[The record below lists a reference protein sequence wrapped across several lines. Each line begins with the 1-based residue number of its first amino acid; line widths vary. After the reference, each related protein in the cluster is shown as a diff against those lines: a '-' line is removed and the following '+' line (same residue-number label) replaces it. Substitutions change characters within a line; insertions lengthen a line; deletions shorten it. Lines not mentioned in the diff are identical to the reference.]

1 MEERYKI
8 TLYRGKWCVDYYAT
22 EIKNNEIYPVRKR
35 VSLRTTD
42 RLMAERR
49 FEQWRSEL
57 KRTHETSVLAAW
69 NTYFAEK
76 GNERKEYAAKHFLP
90 FFSHLDT
97 NDINIDTCKAYFAKR
112 KSDVTFKGKPPENG
126 TIIVELQFLRAALNF
141 AGKPGHRDFKIWMPK
156 KAPPRTRYLTKDEM
170 KKFMVVA
177 QRNERLA
184 LFLELAIATAG
195 RKGAVTEL
203 TWDRVDFDRGL
214 LNLFN
219 PDKDESN
226 KGRSEV
232 PITSRLHQ
240 VLLAAKKRAQ
250 TKYVLEYQGKRYQN
264 PKKAFAKALKEAGID
279 HATPHDIRRTAA
291 VWMAEAGVSMSE
303 ISQYLGHSS
312 TRVTE
317 STYARYSPDYLRGA
331 ASALDF

>member
-1 MEERYKI
+1 MEERYKL
-8 TLYRGKWCVDYYAT
+8 TLYRGKWCVQYYTT
-22 EIKNNEIYPVRKR
+22 EIKNNEIFHVRKR

-42 RLMAERR
+42 RVVAERR
-49 FEQWRSEL
+49 FEQWRSDL

-69 NTYFAEK
+69 NTYSAEK
-76 GNERKEYAAKHFLP
+76 GNDRKEDCSMHFLP
-90 FFSHLDT
+90 FFGHLDT
-97 NDINIDTCKAYFAKR
+97 TDVNIDHCKAYAEKR
-112 KSDVTFKGKPPENG
+112 RSEDNTRGGLTSDG
-126 TIIVELQFLRAALNF
+126 TIRLELGYLRAALNY
-141 AGKPGHRDFKIWMPK
+141 AAKPGHRDFNFWLPK
-156 KAPPRTRYLTKDEM
+156 SPPPRTRYLTKGEM
-170 KKFMVVA
+170 QKFMVVA

-203 TWDRVDFDRGL
+203 TWDRVDFNRRL

-232 PITSRLHQ
+232 PITPRLYN
-240 VLLAAKKRAQ
+240 VLLAARKRAQ